1 VFPVL
6 DNARLN
12 PNYVDSVLEMHLGTP
27 SPFEIPSSSSSS
39 SSSSATLFSAAA
51 AAGARSFSYE
61 TGDHVGVYPRND
73 PDLISRLAAR
83 CGFDLDDVLTTHTTP
98 TKKSPLPGGLTERE
112 ALTYGLEVQSAPK
125 VQAVRELAAAARDPK
140 ERRMLEQL
148 VQQPQLYREY
158 VWKDD
163 RHVIGLL
170 EEFPSIDLSFL
181 TLAQHV
187 LPPIQPR
194 FYSISSSS
202 LQYPEDVHVTYRWV
216 HYKAVSGAERQGVS
230 TSYLKTLSPTAPAGT
245 EQEAF
250 GFMRTSSFRQPSSP
264 DTPVVMIAGGSGIAP
279 LKAFLQERLFLVKT
293 PGVRYGPGIL
303 LFGIRNPDDLV
314 YSSLIQDCLKT
325 GALTEAHISFSSPP
339 NPSSP
344 HQYEPRFVAA
354 DITNNAPSIWK
365 ALSDGAY
372 VYMCGGAS
380 AFAAT
385 CVKSLKGVI
394 QTRGKL
400 DAQGSEDYLL
410 SLMRQRRYMED
421 LSD

>member
-1 VFPVL
+1 MGPRSHKASHLLGDLHHRCSLAKRSAVLPPRSPREVAVLLRSHGLYRPNTVVFPVL

-187 LPPIQPR
+187 LPR
-194 FYSISSSS
+194 YSPASTQSALPASS
-202 LQYPEDVHVTYRWV
+202 TR
-216 HYKAVSGAERQGVS
+216 RMS
-230 TSYLKTLSPTAPAGT
+230 TLPTA
-245 EQEAF
+245 
-250 GFMRTSSFRQPSSP
+250 GFTTRRCQ
-264 DTPVVMIAGGSGIAP
+264 AP
-279 LKAFLQERLFLVKT
+279 RGRA
-293 PGVRYGPGIL
+293 
-303 LFGIRNPDDLV
+303 
-314 YSSLIQDCLKT
+314 
-325 GALTEAHISFSSPP
+325 SPP
-339 NPSSP
+339 ATSKRSLLL
-344 HQYEPRFVAA
+344 RLL
-354 DITNNAPSIWK
+354 APSRRP
-365 ALSDGAY
+365 LGS
-372 VYMCGGAS
+372 CGPPAS
-380 AFAAT
+380 
-385 CVKSLKGVI
+385 
-394 QTRGKL
+394 
-400 DAQGSEDYLL
+400 GSRVPRTPLL
-410 SLMRQRRYMED
+410 S
-421 LSD
+421 